1 MANLLDLFADVG
13 ANIIGDDSVA
23 TFRVENTSTGDGLDI
38 RSAGAT
44 AVPVNVSVSGASGA
58 AIKINGIGKGFV
70 STNSVASIAY
80 AIKVMIGGAA
90 NGDYWV
96 PVYTGKA

>member
-1 MANLLDLFADVG
+1 MANLLDLYADVG

-23 TFRVENTSTGDGLDI
+23 TFRVENTSTGDGLDV

-44 AVPVNVSVSGASGA
+44 AVALNVSVSGASGA
-58 AIKINGIGKGFV
+58 VLKLNNINKGFV
-70 STNSVASIAY
+70 STNSVGTIAY
-80 AIKVMIGGAA
+80 AFKIAIAGAA